1 VNLTG
6 YDRRNIDQLSG
17 GQQQRVAIARAL
29 VNHPRVLL
37 LDEPLGALDLKLRKE
52 MQLEL
57 KRLQRE
63 MNITFVYVTH
73 DQEEALT
80 MSDTVVVMSGGKIQ
94 QIGSPQDIYNEPK
107 NAFVARFIGDSN
119 IVDGVMLKDFL
130 VNFGGHDFTCVD
142 RGFKVNEPVQVV
154 IRPEDVQIVPPSVGM
169 LTGLVREVIFKG
181 VHFEMHVDVEGYEW
195 IIHST
200 QASQPGEL
208 IGMNIGPD
216 EIHIMK
222 RSEV

>member
-1 VNLTG
+1 M
-6 YDRRNIDQLSG
+6 
-17 GQQQRVAIARAL
+17 
-29 VNHPRVLL
+29 PLL
-37 LDEPLGALDLKLRKE
+37 YTLDLKLRKE

-154 IRPEDVQIVPPSVGM
+154 IRPEDVQVRPAGEKGNNAVPGVVMVSTFLGRHNQLNVKTAIGEFVVSADQTQVFPVGTAVTLV
-169 LTGLVREVIFKG
+169 LTENKIK
-181 VHFEMHVDVEGYEW
+181 
-195 IIHST
+195 
-200 QASQPGEL
+200 L
-208 IGMNIGPD
+208 IG
-216 EIHIMK
+216 
-222 RSEV
+222 